1 MTRGRVVSPAGPGR
15 KGRASTAGWGILR
28 KALIPVVG
36 IGLIVCGLG
45 VYLHFVNGSV
55 ERTLKIGFQKSA
67 PYHFPDA
74 NGNPTG
80 PAVDVVKE
88 AARRKNISLKW
99 IYSPEGPEKALGA
112 GSVDL
117 WPIMGDLPER
127 RQFLYISAPWAKMT
141 YGLLFSESLALKRP
155 EDFKTGNFAV
165 AKINLDTRLA
175 HQHYPHA
182 TIVPQTSMPDIVGA
196 VCRGEAQAGLLVQ
209 SSMLGPTPND
219 CPQVALRTLP
229 IPDGTFWFGIGATK
243 NRRDARHAADILR
256 DEIGEM
262 AQDGSL
268 AGIDY
273 RWHTNISTESST
285 IFEFREA
292 RYYARLSLGA
302 TTVLVGVVG
311 VMVWLLRRL
320 RQAQKQAEAASQA
333 KSDFL
338 ANMSHEIRT
347 PMNGV
352 IGMTG
357 LLLDTDLTAEQREY
371 AEVVRKSGEGLL
383 AVINDILDFSKIE
396 SGKLVIE
403 SFPFDLRA
411 VLEEVAEMLAPKAE
425 DKGLDLILSYPVTAP
440 RHCVGDAGRIRQVV
454 TNLVGNAIKFTHAG
468 HVLIAVKCE
477 HQEEQTAR
485 MQISVTDTGIGIP
498 LEKLVTIFEKFSQAD
513 ESTTR
518 RYGGTGL
525 GLAISKQLVELM
537 GGSIDVKSQTG
548 EGSTFWFALP
558 VGLDAEPCTAAA
570 PVTDLR
576 GLRVLIVDD
585 IEVNRR
591 VIHEQISSWGMRN
604 GSFASAEEAL
614 DALRTARAAGDPY
627 QFVLAD
633 YQMPGID
640 GVTLAASIKADPEI
654 RNVVFVMLTS
664 IGHWS
669 EVTNISGDNIDACL
683 VKPVRHSQLL
693 NTLAV
698 AWSKRRF
705 SIHDRVKPKQWHAE
719 IEAAKPSDDGVLAAP
734 PVRVLIAEDNPI
746 NQKVTSL
753 MLEKIGLRADVAG
766 NGREA
771 VEMFDMLP
779 YDLILMDCQ
788 MPEMNGYEATREIR
802 RREVSDLRV
811 KIIAMTAEAI
821 AGCKEQC
828 LEAGMDDFIAKPVKK
843 EQLLETL
850 KKWAVPGSVELA

>member
-1 MTRGRVVSPAGPGR
+1 MTLRRTVSPAGAGS
-15 KGRASTAGWGILR
+15 KGRASKAGRGFLR
-28 KALIPVVG
+28 KALVTAVAVILVFS
-36 IGLIVCGLG
+36 GLG
-45 VYLHFVNGSV
+45 LYFHFAPGGVD
-55 ERTLKIGFQKSA
+55 RTLKIGFQKSP

-74 NGNPTG
+74 NGKPTG

-88 AARRKNISLKW
+88 AARRKNISLEW
-99 IYSPEGPEKALGA
+99 VYMPDGPEKALRA
-112 GSVDL
+112 GTVDL
-117 WPIMGDLPER
+117 WPIMGDTPQR

-141 YGLLFSESLALKRP
+141 YGLLFPESLALKRP
-155 EDFKTGNFAV
+155 EDFKTGTLAV
-165 AKINLDTRLA
+165 SKINLDTRLA
-175 HQHYPHA
+175 HQYYPQS
-182 TIVPQTSMPDIVGA
+182 TIVPQTSMPDVVGA
-196 VCRGEAQAGLLVQ
+196 VCRGEAQVGLIVQ
-209 SSMLGPTPND
+209 SSMLGPTPNE
-219 CPQVALRTLP
+219 CPQVPLRTLP
-229 IPDGTFWFGIGATK
+229 IADGTFWFGIGATK
-243 NRRDARHAADILR
+243 NYRDAQYAADMLR
-256 DEIGEM
+256 DEIGKM
-262 AQDGSL
+262 AEDGSL
-268 AGIDY
+268 ASIDF
-273 RWHTNISTESST
+273 RWHTNIGTESST
-285 IFEFREA
+285 IFEFRA
-292 RYYARLSLGA
+292 AQYYAWLSLGA

-320 RQAQKQAEAASQA
+320 RQAQKQAEAASRA

-357 LLLDTDLTAEQREY
+357 LLLDTDLSAEQREY
-371 AEVVRKSGEGLL
+371 AEIVRKSGEGLL

-440 RHCVGDAGRIRQVV
+440 RHCVGDSGRIRQVV
-454 TNLVGNAIKFTHAG
+454 TNLVGNAIKFTHQG
-468 HVLIAVKCE
+468 HVLISVKSE
-477 HQEEQTAR
+477 HQEAQTASI
-485 MQISVTDTGIGIP
+485 QVSVTDTGIGIP
-498 LEKLVTIFEKFSQAD
+498 DEKLAKIFEKFSQAD

-537 GGSIDVKSQTG
+537 EGSIHVTSRTG
-548 EGSTFWFALP
+548 EGSTFWFVLP
-558 VGLDAEPCTAAA
+558 LGLDEEPCTAAA

-585 IEVNRR
+585 IDVNRR
-591 VIHEQISSWGMRN
+591 VLHEQITSWGMRN
-604 GSFASAEEAL
+604 GSYASAEEAL
-614 DALRTARAAGDPY
+614 DALRAAHAAGDPY

-640 GVTLAASIKADPEI
+640 GATLAASIKADPEI

-669 EVTNISGDNIDACL
+669 EVTNIAGENIDACL

-705 SIHDRVKPKQWHAE
+705 SIQDRVKPKQWHAE
-719 IEAAKPSDDGVLAAP
+719 IEAARPSEEGVFAAS
-734 PVRVLIAEDNPI
+734 PVRVLIAEDNPV

-753 MLEKIGLRADVAG
+753 MLEKMGLRADVAG

-821 AGCKEQC
+821 AGCKERC

-843 EQLLETL
+843 DQLLETL
-850 KKWAVPGSVELA
+850 KKWVAPGSLELA

>member
-1 MTRGRVVSPAGPGR
+1 
-15 KGRASTAGWGILR
+15 
-28 KALIPVVG
+28 
-36 IGLIVCGLG
+36 
-45 VYLHFVNGSV
+45 
-55 ERTLKIGFQKSA
+55 
-67 PYHFPDA
+67 
-74 NGNPTG
+74 
-80 PAVDVVKE
+80 
-88 AARRKNISLKW
+88 
-99 IYSPEGPEKALGA
+99 
-112 GSVDL
+112 
-117 WPIMGDLPER
+117 
-127 RQFLYISAPWAKMT
+127 
-141 YGLLFSESLALKRP
+141 
-155 EDFKTGNFAV
+155 
-165 AKINLDTRLA
+165 
-175 HQHYPHA
+175 
-182 TIVPQTSMPDIVGA
+182 
-196 VCRGEAQAGLLVQ
+196 
-209 SSMLGPTPND
+209 
-219 CPQVALRTLP
+219 
-229 IPDGTFWFGIGATK
+229 
-243 NRRDARHAADILR
+243 
-256 DEIGEM
+256 
-262 AQDGSL
+262 
-268 AGIDY
+268 
-273 RWHTNISTESST
+273 
-285 IFEFREA
+285 
-292 RYYARLSLGA
+292 
-302 TTVLVGVVG
+302 
-311 VMVWLLRRL
+311 
-320 RQAQKQAEAASQA
+320 
-333 KSDFL
+333 
-338 ANMSHEIRT
+338 MSHEIRT

-357 LLLDTDLTAEQREY
+357 LLLDTELSPEQREY
-371 AEVVRKSGEGLL
+371 AEIVRKSGEALL

-403 SFPFDLRA
+403 AFQFDLRS

-425 DKGLDLILSYPVTAP
+425 DKKLDLILSYPSTVP

-454 TNLVGNAIKFTHAG
+454 TNLVGNAIKFTHDG
-468 HVLIAVKCE
+468 HVLITAKCE
-477 HQEEQTAR
+477 RQEAQTAR
-485 MQISVTDTGIGIP
+485 LLISVSDTGIGIAD
-498 LEKLVTIFEKFSQAD
+498 EKLRTVFEKFSQAD

-537 GGSIDVKSQTG
+537 GGSIHVQSRTG
-548 EGSTFWFALP
+548 EGSTFSFVLP
-558 VGLDAEPCTAAA
+558 LRLDAEPCTAAA

-591 VIHEQISSWGMRN
+591 VLHEQISSWGMRN
-604 GSFASAEEAL
+604 GSYASAEEAL
-614 DALRTARAAGDPY
+614 EALRTAHDKGDPY

-640 GVTLAASIKADPEI
+640 GATLAASIKADLDI

-669 EVTNISGDNIDACL
+669 EVSNIAGENIDACL

-698 AWSKRRF
+698 AWSKRSF
-705 SIHDRVKPKQWHAE
+705 SIHDRVKPKQWRAE
-719 IEAAKPSDDGVLAAP
+719 IAAAKPVEPGVFSTS

-788 MPEMNGYEATREIR
+788 MPELNGYEATREIR

-811 KIIAMTAEAI
+811 KIIAMTAEVV
-821 AGCKEQC
+821 AGCKERC

-843 EQLLETL
+843 EQLLEAL
-850 KKWAVPGSVELA
+850 KKWVAPGSLELAV